1 MIAQSCVH
9 NGADTR
15 LGRFY
20 DDVLGKSRKSFLLPL
35 EGEHGKHK
43 ETQERI

>member
-1 MIAQSCVH
+1 MIARSCVH

-15 LGRFY
+15 LRRFY
-20 DDVLGKSRKSFLLPL
+20 HNVLRKSKQSFLLQL
-35 EGEHGKHK
+35 EGKHGKHK